1 MDSEQLREYGHRMVD
16 FIADYY
22 KTIETF
28 PVLSQVQ
35 PGYLH
40 NLLPDSAPDQP
51 ETVEQVLDDVK
62 TKILPGVTHWQSPTF
77 FAYYPSNS
85 SVAGFLGE
93 MLSAGLGIVGFSW
106 VTSPAATEL
115 EMIVLDWLAK
125 LLNLPEQFLSKGNGG
140 GVIQG
145 SASEAIL
152 VAMLGAREKVLR
164 RVGKNALGK
173 LVVYSQIAGIHPE
186 NCRVLKADSSTNY
199 ALRPELLQE
208 AVTKDLEAGLIP
220 FFLCGNVGTTS
231 STAVDPLA
239 ALGKIAKSN
248 EIWFHVDAAYAGSA
262 CICPEYRQYIDGV
275 ETADSFNMNAHK
287 WFLTNFDCSLLW
299 VKDRYALTEALSTNP
314 EFLKNKASQAN
325 LVVDYKDWQIPLG
338 RRFRLFSFP
347 ETKFNVLHRNICILK
362 LLCVYLNRS
371 LKLWMVLRLYGAET
385 LKSYIRNHIKLAKDL
400 EQLVSQDPNFE
411 VEYMTVFFFFF
422 LRVVTPRI
430 FSLVCFRI
438 VPVDNDENKCNNINR
453 NLLDAVNSSGKLF
466 LSHTI
471 YIHIYVCIDLRGKHA
486 LSEKIVLRC
495 AIGAPLTEERH
506 VKEAWKVI
514 QEEASYLLGKMQAV
528 SRRLIQR
535 PLGGGASIYSSSS
548 LRSLYGAF
556 DHHHNHRYSSS
567 LATKGVGHLAR
578 KGTGGR
584 SSVSG
589 IVATVFG
596 ATGFL
601 GRYLVQQLAKMGSQV
616 LVPFRGSEDN
626 PRHLKLMGD
635 LGQVV
640 PMKFD
645 PRDEDSIKAVMAKAN
660 VVINLIGREYE
671 TRNFSFEEVNHHM
684 AEKLALVAKEHGGI
698 MRFIQVSCLGAS
710 VSSPSR
716 MQRAKAAAEEAVL
729 NALPE
734 ATVMRPAT
742 MIGTEDR
749 ILNPWAMFVKKYGFL
764 PLIGGGTTKF
774 QPVYVVDVAAAIVAA
789 LKDDGSSMGK
799 IYELGGPD
807 VFTPHDL
814 AEIMFD
820 MIREWPR
827 YVKLPFP
834 IAKAM
839 AGPRDFMVNKVPFPL
854 PSPQIFNLDQINA
867 LTTDT
872 LVSDKALTFQ
882 DLDLVPH
889 KLKGYPVEFLIQYR
903 KGGPNFG
910 STVSEKIRTDFYD

>member
-1 MDSEQLREYGHRMVD
+1 MSYGDLEDIHHWVSPYRPSNFKLENGSGNVLKPMDSEQLREYGHRMVD

-62 TKILPGVTHWQSPTF
+62 TKILPGITHWQSPTF
-77 FAYYPSNS
+77 YAYYPSNS

-152 VAMLGAREKVLR
+152 VVMIGAREKVLR

-173 LVVYSQIAGIHPE
+173 LVVYSSDQTHSALQKACQIAGIHPE

-208 AVTKDLEAGLIP
+208 AVSEDIEAGLIP

-239 ALGKIAKSN
+239 ALGNIAKRN

-299 VKDRYALTEALSTNP
+299 VKDQYVLTEALSTNP

-338 RRFRLFSFP
+338 RRF
-347 ETKFNVLHRNICILK
+347 
-362 LLCVYLNRS
+362 RS

-411 VEYMTVFFFFF
+411 V
-422 LRVVTPRI
+422 VTPRI

-438 VPVDNDENKCNNINR
+438 LPVDNDEKECNDRNR

-466 LSHTI
+466 LSHT
-471 YIHIYVCIDLRGKHA
+471 A
-486 LSEKIVLRC
+486 LSGKIVLRC

-506 VKEAWKVI
+506 VKETWKVI
-514 QEEASYLLGKMQAV
+514 QEEASRLLGK
-528 SRRLIQR
+528 RLVQR

-548 LRSLYGAF
+548 IRSLYGVS
-556 DHHHNHRYSSS
+556 DHHLNGADNRRYSSS

-710 VSSPSR
+710 LSSPSR

-764 PLIGGGTTKF
+764 PLIGGGTNKF

-799 IYELGGPD
+799 TYELGGPD

-910 STVSEKIRTDFYD
+910 STVSEKIPTDFYN